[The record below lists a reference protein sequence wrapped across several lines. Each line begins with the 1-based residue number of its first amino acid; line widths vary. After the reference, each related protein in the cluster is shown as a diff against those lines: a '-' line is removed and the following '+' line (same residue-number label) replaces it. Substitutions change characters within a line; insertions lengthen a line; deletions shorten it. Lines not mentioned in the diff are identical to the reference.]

1 MTAESGKVRVTDAL
15 NVAVDGKLSWTEL
28 VRRVDGVGGRVAMQ
42 WRISPGTCFNTASPW
57 TRKTP
62 DGTVLRAND
71 LSLGVSVSDGMQVDL
86 DD

>member
-1 MTAESGKVRVTDAL
+1 
-15 NVAVDGKLSWTEL
+15 
-28 VRRVDGVGGRVAMQ
+28 MQ

-62 DGTVLRAND
+62 YGTVLRAND
-71 LSLGVSVSDGMQVDL
+71 LSLGVSISDGMQVDL

>member
-1 MTAESGKVRVTDAL
+1 MRVTDAL
-15 NVAVDGKLSWTEL
+15 NVAVDSKLTWTEL
-28 VRRVDGVGGRVAMQ
+28 VRRVDGVGGRVAML
-42 WRISPGTCFNTASPW
+42 WRISTGTCFNTASPW

-62 DGTVLRAND
+62 YGTVLRAND